1 MSARSSKNWPRP
13 VPACVRVLVT
23 VTRRALRITEQGYR
37 QWLASPVPRQDWDDA
52 HPANAAYDVHADD
65 P

>member
-1 MSARSSKNWPRP
+1 M
-13 VPACVRVLVT
+13 CVRVPVA